1 MVGSGTGK
9 AGGGKAGGRGKADPR
24 PGPRKIPRRPKAAG
38 EAAADAGATAA
49 AVAAP
54 PKPAR
59 KPKARTAKT
68 SPDLTDEPGPLG
80 AIEELVTEREID
92 TPMELAAPAIAP
104 VTAPCRI
111 NLALQGGGAHGAFTW
126 GVLDRLL
133 EDDGIEI
140 AAISGCS
147 AGALNAAALKSGWVA
162 GGREG
167 ARDQLDWLWGQMGAI
182 PDLSFAHWLMA
193 FLPGPA
199 MTARMVE
206 TVVPFSMIDAVTSA
220 VSPYDLPFWE
230 NPLRRV
236 VERFAYDRIGAQE
249 GPLIF
254 ISATNVRSGKIRVFN
269 NAEIGTEAILASACL
284 PSLFRAVEIDDP
296 ATGRSEAYWDGGY
309 SGNPAL
315 FPLFAPNL
323 PDDIVIVNINP
334 ILREELPRSAA
345 EITNRVNEISF
356 NSSLLRELRA
366 IAFVKRL
373 LAGGQLQPGSMKDVR
388 VHMIADDKLMGS
400 LSVATKIVPT
410 PTLLAHLKAAGRLAA
425 EDFMDSARAKIGKA
439 GSVDL
444 AALLA

>member
-1 MVGSGTGK
+1 MATPAVSG
-9 AGGGKAGGRGKADPR
+9 
-24 PGPRKIPRRPKAAG
+24 
-38 EAAADAGATAA
+38 
-49 AVAAP
+49 
-54 PKPAR
+54 AR
-59 KPKARTAKT
+59 
-68 SPDLTDEPGPLG
+68 E
-80 AIEELVTEREID
+80 
-92 TPMELAAPAIAP
+92 
-104 VTAPCRI
+104 PCRI

-133 EDDGIEI
+133 EDPGIDI

-147 AGALNAAALKSGWVA
+147 AGAMNAAALKSGWVA
-162 GGREG
+162 GGRQG

-199 MTARMVE
+199 MTAKMIE

-236 VERFAYDRIGAQE
+236 AERFAYDRIGAQE

-254 ISATNVRSGKIRVFN
+254 ISATNVRTGKIRVFN
-269 NAEIGTEAILASACL
+269 NAEIGTDVILASACL
-284 PSLFRAVEIDDP
+284 PTLFRAVEIEDP
-296 ATGRSEAYWDGGY
+296 ATGRCEAYWDGGY
-309 SGNPAL
+309 AGNPAL

-323 PDDIVIVNINP
+323 PDDVVIVNINP

-345 EITNRVNEISF
+345 EIGNRINEISF

-400 LSVATKIVPT
+400 LSVATKIVPA
-410 PTLLAHLKAAGRLAA
+410 PTLLAHLRAAGRLAA
-425 EDFMDSARAKIGKA
+425 EDFMESARSKIGTA